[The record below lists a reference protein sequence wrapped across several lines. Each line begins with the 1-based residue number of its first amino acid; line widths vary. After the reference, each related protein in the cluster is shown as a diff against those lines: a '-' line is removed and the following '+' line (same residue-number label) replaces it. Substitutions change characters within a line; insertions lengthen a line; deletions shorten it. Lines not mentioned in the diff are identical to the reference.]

1 MDSEIRNLAGRHLC
15 SVEFEVDGVFGLGA
29 SPLGELR
36 IGYVS
41 GGRFAGE
48 RLRGT
53 VLPGGGNWSRGG
65 RLAEDAS
72 LGTFDARAVWQTDDG
87 ALIYVTYTGRSVI
100 PDAVRAKFAAPDGG
114 ASVDPSSYLL
124 RPIAGST
131 ASLPLAS
138 APRPPLGCAMICT
151 RFSERGVRRRSLPGL
166 QSKLLSYKSKFDP
179 EPLR

>member
-65 RLAEDAS
+65 RLAEDAT

-124 RPIAGST
+124 RIAMTFET
-131 ASLPLAS
+131 AAPAYRWINGILA
-138 APRPPLGCAMICT
+138 LGIGTKTAI
-151 RFSERGVRRRSLPGL
+151 GVRHDLHEIL
-166 QSKLLSYKSKFDP
+166 
-179 EPLR
+179 